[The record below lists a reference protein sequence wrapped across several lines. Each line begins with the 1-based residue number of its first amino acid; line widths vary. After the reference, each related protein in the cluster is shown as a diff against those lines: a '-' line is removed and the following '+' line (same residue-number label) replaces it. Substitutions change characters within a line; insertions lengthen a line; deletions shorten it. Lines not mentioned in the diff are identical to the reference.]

1 MRFTLPSLA
10 LLVAATAVAA
20 DNVVTL
26 TVPGSNDSEDSG
38 ISGFSSIRFNIAGIN
53 ASTTSFVPNCPAN
66 PTATTTAST
75 SIATDDL
82 IDGLRNCDL
91 TLASGPNTFYMVY
104 KTETLERYDMGDKNA
119 TRYVTWTTTSGTS
132 TIGTSVESSVFPI
145 TSVAFTITATAAS
158 VTPSASASASAKAG
172 VSGSA
177 NATSTSASASASHTE
192 NAAMGLP
199 TGHSLF
205 AAGGAAM
212 ALALA
217 IA

>member
-1 MRFTLPSLA
+1 MRFTLSSLA

-38 ISGFSSIRFNIAGIN
+38 MSGFSSIRFKVAGIN
-53 ASTTSFVPNCPAN
+53 GSTTSFVPNCPADA
-66 PTATTTAST
+66 TATTTAST
-75 SIATDDL
+75 SIATGDL

-119 TRYVTWTTTSGTS
+119 TRYVTWTTENNTS
-132 TIGTSVESSVFPI
+132 IVATSVESSVFPI

-192 NAAMGLP
+192 NAAMSLP
-199 TGHSLF
+199 TGHALF

-212 ALALA
+212 ALAVA
-217 IA
+217 IV

>member
-1 MRFTLPSLA
+1 MRFTLSSLA

-20 DNVVTL
+20 DNVITL
-26 TVPGSNDSEDSG
+26 AVPGSNDSEDNGMSVL
-38 ISGFSSIRFNIAGIN
+38 SSLRFKIAGIN
-53 ASTTSFVPNCPAN
+53 GATTSLLPNCTARA
-66 PTATTTAST
+66 TATTTAST
-75 SIATDDL
+75 STATDGFSN
-82 IDGLRNCDL
+82 GLVNCEM
-91 TLASGPNTFYMVY
+91 TIVSGPKTFYVAY
-104 KTETLERYDMGDKNA
+104 EGETVERYDMGDKSA
-119 TRYVTWTTTSGTS
+119 TGYVTWTTTNGTS
-132 TIGTSVESSVFPI
+132 TMESVESSVVPV
-145 TSVAFTITATAAS
+145 TSAAFTITGTAAS
-158 VTPSASASASAKAG
+158 VTPLASASASAKAS

-192 NAAMGLP
+192 NAAMRLP